1 MNSRLS
7 NMEEHIV
14 LLILEKGFYVYTVCI
29 ILVNCELVIYG
40 FYYNE
45 VFSNINANI
54 SAVSSMRFDV
64 GFPAP

>member
-45 VFSNINANI
+45 VCSF
-54 SAVSSMRFDV
+54 
-64 GFPAP
+64 

>member
-40 FYYNE
+40 FDYNE
-45 VFSNINANI
+45 VCSFTSHQNN
-54 SAVSSMRFDV
+54 RFQTACL
-64 GFPAP
+64 GPGCL